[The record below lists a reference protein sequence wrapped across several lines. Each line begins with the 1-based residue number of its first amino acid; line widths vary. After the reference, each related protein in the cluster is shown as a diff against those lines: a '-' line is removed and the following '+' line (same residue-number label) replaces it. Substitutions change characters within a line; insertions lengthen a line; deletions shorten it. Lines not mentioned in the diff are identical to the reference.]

1 MFKDLLNI
9 VIYGTYTIVVGCGK
23 VGAALTAQ
31 LSREGHDIAVIDVNS
46 TVLTDITNNY
56 DVMGLIGNGA
66 SHAVQLEAGIEKA
79 DLLVAV
85 TDSDELNLLCC
96 LIAKKAGGC
105 NTIARV
111 RNPVYTGEIDF
122 IKEELGLSLT
132 VNPEYAA
139 ATEAARVLRFPS
151 AVQIETFARGKVEIV
166 KVKIPENSVLD
177 GCPLAQIH
185 KRTGTDVLICTVE
198 RGEHV
203 EIPNGSF
210 VLKAGDTISIVASK
224 ENTRDFVSRIGLKSR
239 RVRDCMIIG
248 GGKIAFYLAQQLLDS
263 GIRVKIIEKSRER
276 CEELSDLLPKAVI
289 INADGSNQSIL
300 MEEGI
305 KDYEAFVTLTGMDEE
320 NLFLSLFAQNAS
332 KAKVITKVDRLA
344 FDEIIKRLDLGTL
357 LHPKN
362 ITADN
367 IVRYVRALQNSI
379 GSNMESLYKIIE
391 DKVEAMEFVIGS
403 DSPVVG
409 IPLSELKVKP
419 NVLIACIS
427 RGGRIIIPNGNT
439 SIHVGDSVV
448 VVSGHLGFGD
458 IGDILR

>member
-1 MFKDLLNI
+1 MKI
-9 VIYGTYTIVVGCGK
+9 IVVGCGK
-23 VGAALTAQ
+23 VGAAVTAQ
-31 LSREGHDIAVIDVNS
+31 LSREGHDIAVIDVNTS
-46 TVLTDITNNY
+46 VLTDISNNY
-56 DVMGLIGNGA
+56 DVMGVIGNGA

-79 DLLVAV
+79 DLLVAA

-105 NTIARV
+105 STIARV
-111 RNPVYTGEIDF
+111 RNPVYNGEVGF

-151 AVQIETFARGKVEIV
+151 AVQIETFAKGKVEIV
-166 KVKIPENSVLD
+166 KVRIPENSVLD

-198 RGEHV
+198 RGDQV
-203 EIPNGSF
+203 EIPNGAF
-210 VLKAGDTISIVASK
+210 VLRTGDVISIVASR
-224 ENTRDFVSRIGLKSR
+224 ENTRDFVARIGLKSR

-248 GGKIAFYLAQQLLDS
+248 GGTIAFYLAQQLLDS
-263 GIRVKIIEKSRER
+263 GIRVKIIEKDRDR
-276 CEELSDLLPKAVI
+276 CEMLSDQLPKATI
-289 INADGSNQSIL
+289 INADGADQNIL

-305 KDYEAFVTLTGMDEE
+305 KECESFVTLTGLDEE
-320 NLFLSLFAQNAS
+320 NLFLSMFAQHSS

-367 IVRYVRALQNSI
+367 IVRYVRALQNSY
-379 GSNMESLYKIIE
+379 GSNMESLYKIID
-391 DKVEAMEFVIGS
+391 DKVEALEFIVGK
-403 DSPVVG
+403 DSPIVG

-427 RGGRIIIPNGNT
+427 RGERIIIPNGTTQINA
-439 SIHVGDSVV
+439 GDSVV
-448 VVSGHLGFGD
+448 VVTSHLGCRD
-458 IGDILR
+458 IEDILK

>member
-1 MFKDLLNI
+1 MKI
-9 VIYGTYTIVVGCGK
+9 IVVGCGK

-31 LSREGHDIAVIDVNS
+31 LAREHHDISVIDVDS
-46 TVLTDITNNY
+46 RVLMDISNNY
-56 DVMGLIGNGA
+56 DVMGVIGNGA
-66 SHAVQLEAGIEKA
+66 SRAVQMEAGVAGA
-79 DLLVAV
+79 DLLVAA

-105 NTIARV
+105 NTVARV

-132 VNPEYAA
+132 VNPEFAA

-151 AVQIETFARGKVEIV
+151 AVQIETFAKGKVEII
-166 KVKIPENSVLD
+166 KVRIPEKSVLD
-177 GCPLAQIH
+177 GCPLSQIH

-198 RGEHV
+198 RGEGGKHV

-210 VLKAGDTISIVASK
+210 VLAAGDVISIVASK
-224 ENTRDFVSRIGLKSR
+224 QNTRDFVNRIGLKSR

-263 GIRVKIIEKSRER
+263 GIRVKIIEKNRGR
-276 CEELSDLLPKAVI
+276 CEELSDLLPKATI
-289 INADGSNQSIL
+289 IHADGANQDIL

-305 KDYEAFVTLTGMDEE
+305 RECESFVTLTGMDEE
-320 NLFLSLFAQNAS
+320 NLFLSMFAQNAS
-332 KAKVITKVDRLA
+332 NAKVITKVDRMD

-367 IVRYVRALQNSI
+367 ILRYVRALSNSI
-379 GSNMESLYKIIE
+379 GSNVESLYKIID
-391 DKVEAMEFVIGS
+391 DKVEALEFLIQK

-419 NVLIACIS
+419 NVLVACIS

-448 VVSGHLGFGD
+448 VVTSQLGFGD
-458 IGDILR
+458 IEDILR

>member
-1 MFKDLLNI
+1 MKI
-9 VIYGTYTIVVGCGK
+9 IVVGCGK

-31 LSREGHDIAVIDVNS
+31 LSQEGNDVSVIDIDSRV
-46 TVLTDITNNY
+46 VTDISNNY
-56 DVMGLIGNGA
+56 DVMGLVGNGA
-66 SHAVQLEAGIEKA
+66 SHEIQVEAGIENA
-79 DLLVAV
+79 DLLVAA

-105 NTIARV
+105 NTVARV
-111 RNPVYTGEIDF
+111 RNPVYNSEIGF

-151 AVQIETFARGKVEIV
+151 AVQIETFAKGKVEIV
-166 KVKIPENSVLD
+166 KVRIPDDSVLD

-185 KRTGTDVLICTVE
+185 RRTGTDVLICTVE
-198 RGEHV
+198 RGEQV

-210 VLKAGDTISIVASK
+210 VLKAGDVISIVASRQ
-224 ENTRDFVSRIGLKSR
+224 NTRDFVSRIGLKSR

-248 GGKIAFYLAQQLLDS
+248 GGKIAFYLAQQLLET
-263 GIRVKIIEKSRER
+263 GIRVKIIEKDRDR
-276 CEELSDLLPKAVI
+276 CEELCDQLPKAVI
-289 INADGSNQSIL
+289 IHADAANQDIL

-305 KDYEAFVTLTGMDEE
+305 KECESFVTLTGMDEE
-320 NLFLSLFAQNAS
+320 NLFLSMFAQNVS
-332 KAKVITKVDRLA
+332 KAKVITKVDRMD

-362 ITADN
+362 ITAD
-367 IVRYVRALQNSI
+367 IILRYVRALKNSI
-379 GSNMESLYKIIE
+379 GSNVESLYKIIE
-391 DKVEAMEFVIGS
+391 NKVEALEFEIKS
-403 DSPVVG
+403 DSPIVG

-427 RGGRIIIPNGNT
+427 RAGRIIIPNGSS

-448 VVSGHLGFGD
+448 IVTSHLGFGD

>member
-1 MFKDLLNI
+1 MKI
-9 VIYGTYTIVVGCGK
+9 IVVGCGK

-31 LSREGHDIAVIDVNS
+31 LAREHHDISVIDVDS
-46 TVLTDITNNY
+46 RVLMDISNNY
-56 DVMGLIGNGA
+56 DVMGVIGNGA
-66 SHAVQLEAGIEKA
+66 SRAVQMEAGVAGA
-79 DLLVAV
+79 DLLVAA

-105 NTIARV
+105 NTVARV

-132 VNPEYAA
+132 VNPEFAA

-151 AVQIETFARGKVEIV
+151 AVQIETFAKGKVEII
-166 KVKIPENSVLD
+166 KVRIPEKSVLD
-177 GCPLAQIH
+177 GCPLSQIH

-198 RGEHV
+198 RGEGGKHV

-210 VLKAGDTISIVASK
+210 VLAAGDVISIVASK
-224 ENTRDFVSRIGLKSR
+224 QNTRDFVNRIGLKSR

-263 GIRVKIIEKSRER
+263 GIRVKIIEKNRGR
-276 CEELSDLLPKAVI
+276 CEELSDLLPKATI
-289 INADGSNQSIL
+289 IHADGANQDIL

-305 KDYEAFVTLTGMDEE
+305 RECESFVTLTGMDEE
-320 NLFLSLFAQNAS
+320 NLFLSMFAQNAS
-332 KAKVITKVDRLA
+332 NAKVITKVDRMD

-367 IVRYVRALQNSI
+367 ILRYVRALSNSI
-379 GSNMESLYKIIE
+379 GSNVESLYKIID
-391 DKVEAMEFVIGS
+391 DKVEALEFLIQK

-419 NVLIACIS
+419 NVLVACIS

-448 VVSGHLGFGD
+448 VVTSHLGFGD
-458 IGDILR
+458 IEDILR

>member
-1 MFKDLLNI
+1 MKI
-9 VIYGTYTIVVGCGK
+9 IVVGCGK

-31 LSREGHDIAVIDVNS
+31 LAREHHDISVIDVDS
-46 TVLTDITNNY
+46 RVLMDISNNY
-56 DVMGLIGNGA
+56 DVMGVIGNGA
-66 SHAVQLEAGIEKA
+66 SRAVQMEAGVAGA
-79 DLLVAV
+79 DLLVAA

-105 NTIARV
+105 NTVARV

-132 VNPEYAA
+132 VNPEFAA

-151 AVQIETFARGKVEIV
+151 AVQIETFAKGKVEII
-166 KVKIPENSVLD
+166 KVRIPEKSVLD
-177 GCPLAQIH
+177 GCPLSQIH

-198 RGEHV
+198 RGEGGKHV

-210 VLKAGDTISIVASK
+210 VLAAGDVISIVASK
-224 ENTRDFVSRIGLKSR
+224 QNTRDFVNRIGLKSR

-263 GIRVKIIEKSRER
+263 GIRVKIIEKNRER
-276 CEELSDLLPKAVI
+276 CEVLSDLLPKATI
-289 INADGSNQSIL
+289 IHADGANQDIL

-305 KDYEAFVTLTGMDEE
+305 RECESFVTLTGMDEE
-320 NLFLSLFAQNAS
+320 NLFLSMFAQNAS
-332 KAKVITKVDRLA
+332 NAKVITKVDRMD

-367 IVRYVRALQNSI
+367 ILRYVRALSNSI
-379 GSNMESLYKIIE
+379 GSNVESLYKIID
-391 DKVEAMEFVIGS
+391 DKVEALEFLIQK

-419 NVLIACIS
+419 NVLVACIS

-448 VVSGHLGFGD
+448 VVTSHLGFGD
-458 IGDILR
+458 IEDILR